1 MYINGEWLKTESEL
15 EIKNPATGEIVDTV
29 YLVGK
34 TETKRAIDAAKEAF
48 PLWSGLT
55 SEERSNHIHNVVAK
69 LEEKKEHLA
78 QVITREM
85 GKSIH
90 NARYEVGSTI
100 SFFKWYAE
108 EARRVYGDV
117 MPISTKNKRAHV
129 IKQPVGV
136 VAAIT
141 PWNFPLS
148 MGARK
153 LGPALAVGCTVVL
166 KPSSE
171 APLSSL
177 ELFKIFDEAGLPKGV
192 VNLVIGK
199 SEEIAQIIMDSKD
212 VRKITF
218 TGSTEVGKHL
228 IRQSADTVKQI
239 SMELGGHA
247 PFIVFDDAD
256 LDLAVQGVIGS
267 KFASSGQQCVCTNR
281 VYVQEAVYEEFAEKF
296 KTAVGKMKVG
306 NGLDETNQM
315 GSLVN
320 EKAVNSVHSQVVDA
334 VDKGA
339 KVLVG
344 GKKLKGNEYSK
355 GYFYAPTVLG
365 NVTEDMDITKVETFG
380 PVAPLISFVTEAEA
394 VQKANDIEYGLA
406 SYFYT
411 NDLSRVHRVSEK
423 LEYGMVGVNDSAP
436 FSMQA
441 PFGGIK
447 ESGLGRESGK
457 YGLEDYLTTKAV
469 SVMFNTEEG

>member
-78 QVITREM
+78 QVITKEM

-199 SEEIAQIIMDSKD
+199 SEEIAQVIMDSKD

-228 IRQSADTVKQI
+228 IRQSADTVKQV

>member
-1 MYINGEWLKTESEL
+1 MYINGKWLRTESEL
-15 EIKNPATGEIVDTV
+15 EIKNPATGEVVDTV
-29 YLVGK
+29 YLVGEE
-34 TETKRAIDAAKEAF
+34 ETKQAIDAATDAF

-55 SEERSNHIHNVVAK
+55 SEDRSKHIHNVVAK

-78 QVITREM
+78 QVITKEM

-108 EARRVYGDV
+108 EARRVYGEV
-117 MPISTKNKRAHV
+117 MPISAKNKRAHV

-199 SEEIAQIIMDSKD
+199 SEEIAKVIMESKD
-212 VRKITF
+212 VRKLTF
-218 TGSTEVGKHL
+218 TGSTNVGKQL
-228 IRQSADTVKQI
+228 IRQSADTVKQV

-256 LDLAVQGVIGS
+256 LDLAVQGVMGS

-281 VYVQEAVYEEFAEKF
+281 VYVQEGVYEEFSEKF
-296 KTAVGKMKVG
+296 KTAVRNMKVG
-306 NGLDETNQM
+306 NGLDEANQM

-320 EKAVNSVHSQVVDA
+320 EKAVHSVHSQVVDA
-334 VDKGA
+334 VEKGA

-344 GKKLKGNEYSK
+344 GKRLEEDEYSN

-365 NVTEDMDITKVETFG
+365 NVTEDMDITKIETFG
-380 PVAPLISFVTEAEA
+380 PVAPLISFTSEAE
-394 VQKANDIEYGLA
+394 VIQKANDIEYGLA

-411 NDLSRVHRVSEK
+411 NDLSRTHRVSEK
-423 LEYGMVGVNDSAP
+423 LEYGMVGVNDPAP

-469 SVMFNTEEG
+469 SVMFNTEEQ

>member
-1 MYINGEWLKTESEL
+1 M
-15 EIKNPATGEIVDTV
+15 
-29 YLVGK
+29 
-34 TETKRAIDAAKEAF
+34 
-48 PLWSGLT
+48 
-55 SEERSNHIHNVVAK
+55 
-69 LEEKKEHLA
+69 
-78 QVITREM
+78 
-85 GKSIH
+85 
-90 NARYEVGSTI
+90 
-100 SFFKWYAE
+100 SFL
-108 EARRVYGDV
+108 D
-117 MPISTKNKRAHV
+117 
-129 IKQPVGV
+129 
-136 VAAIT
+136 
-141 PWNFPLS
+141 
-148 MGARK
+148 
-153 LGPALAVGCTVVL
+153 
-166 KPSSE
+166 
-171 APLSSL
+171 
-177 ELFKIFDEAGLPKGV
+177 FDGLPKGV

-199 SEEIAQIIMDSKD
+199 SEEIAQVIMDSKD

-228 IRQSADTVKQI
+228 IRQSADTVKQV

-344 GKKLKGNEYSK
+344 GKILKGNEYSK

>member
-1 MYINGEWLKTESEL
+1 MYINGKWLRTESEL
-15 EIKNPATGEIVDTV
+15 EIKNPATGEVVDTV
-29 YLVGK
+29 YLVGEE
-34 TETKRAIDAAKEAF
+34 ETKQAIDAATDAF

-55 SEERSNHIHNVVAK
+55 SEDRSKHIHNVVAK

-78 QVITREM
+78 QVITKEM

-108 EARRVYGDV
+108 EARRVYGEV
-117 MPISTKNKRAHV
+117 MPISAKNKRAHV

-199 SEEIAQIIMDSKD
+199 SEEIAKVIMESKD
-212 VRKITF
+212 VRKLTF
-218 TGSTEVGKHL
+218 TGSTNVGKQL
-228 IRQSADTVKQI
+228 IRQSADTVKQV

-256 LDLAVQGVIGS
+256 LDLAVQGVMGS

-281 VYVQEAVYEEFAEKF
+281 VYVQEGVYEEFSEKF
-296 KTAVGKMKVG
+296 KTAVSNMKVG
-306 NGLDETNQM
+306 NGLDEANQM

-320 EKAVNSVHSQVVDA
+320 EKAVHSVHSQVVDA
-334 VDKGA
+334 VEKGA

-344 GKKLKGNEYSK
+344 GKRLEEDEYSN

-365 NVTEDMDITKVETFG
+365 NVTEDMDITKIETFG
-380 PVAPLISFVTEAEA
+380 PVAPLISFTSEAEA
-394 VQKANDIEYGLA
+394 IQKANDIEYGLA

-411 NDLSRVHRVSEK
+411 NDLSRTHRVSEK
-423 LEYGMVGVNDSAP
+423 LEYGMVGVNDPAP

-469 SVMFNTEEG
+469 SVMFNTEEQ

>member
-78 QVITREM
+78 QVITKEM

-199 SEEIAQIIMDSKD
+199 SEEIAQVIMDSKD

-228 IRQSADTVKQI
+228 IRQSADTVKQV

-281 VYVQEAVYEEFAEKF
+281 MYVQEAVYEEFAEKF

-344 GKKLKGNEYSK
+344 GKKLKGNGYSK

-469 SVMFNTEEG
+469 SVMFNTEEE